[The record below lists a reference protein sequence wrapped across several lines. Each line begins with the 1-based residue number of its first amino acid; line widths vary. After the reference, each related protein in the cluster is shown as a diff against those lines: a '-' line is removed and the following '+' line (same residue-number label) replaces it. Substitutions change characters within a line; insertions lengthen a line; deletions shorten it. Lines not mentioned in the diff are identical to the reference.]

1 MTKVYSAVKLPE
13 VAQQL
18 FKDAGIELDM
28 FDVLDTPS
36 EAEMIEGVKD
46 ADALISGVN
55 VPVTAAVIEANPN
68 LKVIANVGAGFNNID
83 VDKANELGISVT
95 NTPTHDSLSSTAEL
109 ALGLMLAVSR
119 RIIPGHK
126 VAEADAYPG
135 WQAMG
140 YTGGNQVTG
149 KTMVVYGFGGI
160 GRIIGQYAKALG
172 MDLLYIGNHDAPKE
186 YTDEFGGRRVSEEE
200 GLKEADYLFLQMSY
214 RPENHHLMGAE
225 EFKLMKDS
233 AYLINTARGGIVDEE
248 ALADA
253 LEAGEL
259 AGAAL
264 DVHEK
269 EPKIN
274 QRLAHME
281 NVVITPHIGNDT
293 YEARDE
299 MSSVASEQA
308 IKGVTGKELDYVV
321 NEPK

>member
-13 VAQQL
+13 VAQKL
-18 FKDAGIELDM
+18 FEDAGIELDM

-55 VPVTAAVIEANPN
+55 VPVTEAVIEANPN
-68 LKVIANVGAGFNNID
+68 LKVIANVGAGFNNIA
-83 VDKANELGISVT
+83 VDKANELGIPVT

-126 VAEADAYPG
+126 IGEADAYPG

-140 YTGGNQVTG
+140 YTGGHQVTG
-149 KTMVVYGFGGI
+149 KTMVIWGFGGI
-160 GRIIGQYAKALG
+160 GRIIGKYAKALE
-172 MDLLYIGNHDAPKE
+172 MDLLYIGHNDAPKE
-186 YTDEFGGRRVSEEE
+186 YTDEFGGRRVSKEE
-200 GLKEADYLFLQMSY
+200 GLKEADYLFLQMNY
-214 RPENHHLMGAE
+214 RPENHHLMSTD

-233 AYLINTARGGIVDEE
+233 AYLINTSRGGIVDEE

-259 AGAAL
+259 AGAGI
-264 DVHEK
+264 DVHEE

-281 NVVITPHIGNDT
+281 NVVITPHTGNDT

-299 MSSVASEQA
+299 MSTVAADQA
-308 IKGVTGKELDYVV
+308 VKGVNGEELDYVV